1 MFTFNNT
8 LASHRKYKHNE
19 TGVLKFIFK
28 NGKILSDGGSKN
40 E

>member
-1 MFTFNNT
+1 MFTFNNS
-8 LASHRKYKHNE
+8 LASAGKWKQNA
-19 TGVLKFIFK
+19 TGVLKFIFI